1 MDHGAAHGKTSEKRR
16 ATLYV
21 VATPIGNLGDVS
33 QRALETLRSVDV
45 VAAEDTRV
53 TSRLLAH
60 YGITRRL
67 IPVHEHN
74 ERHALR
80 QVLDLLSSGRSVA
93 LTSDAGTPTLSDPGA
108 LIVAATRE
116 AGYTV
121 TPIPG
126 PNAAVTA
133 LSAAGFAA
141 PHHLFYGFL
150 PERATA
156 RRRVLAGLAQL
167 PFTLVFYEAPHRV
180 QECVSDLRA
189 VLGDERR
196 MVLAREL
203 TKLFESLHTCSL
215 AAAEEWLAADPLRR
229 KGEFVLIVE
238 GAGETKKAP
247 AGDAARRV
255 LAALI
260 DELPLG
266 KAVSVAVRLGAG
278 GRKDLYKLALQLKGK
293 KEIGNRE

>member
-1 MDHGAAHGKTSEKRR
+1 MDHGATHGKSGEKRR

-33 QRALETLRSVDV
+33 QRALETLRGVDV

-53 TSRLLAH
+53 TGRMLAH

-93 LTSDAGTPTLSDPGA
+93 LTCDAGTPTLSDPGA
-108 LIVAATRE
+108 LLVAAARD
-116 AGYTV
+116 AGHAV
-121 TPIPG
+121 TPVPG

-133 LSAAGFAA
+133 LSAAGLAA

-150 PERATA
+150 PPRAAA
-156 RRRVLAGLAQL
+156 RRRALAALAPL
-167 PFTLVFYEAPHRV
+167 PYTLVFYEAPHRV
-180 QECVSDLRA
+180 EECVADLRA
-189 VLGDERR
+189 VLGGSRR
-196 MVLAREL
+196 IVLAREL
-203 TKLFESLHTCSL
+203 TKLFESLHACTL
-215 AAAEEWLAADPLRR
+215 AEAEDWLAAEPARR

-238 GAGETKKAP
+238 GAEEIKKAS
-247 AGDAARRV
+247 ADNAARRV
-255 LAALI
+255 LAALLE
-260 DELPLG
+260 ELPLK
-266 KAVSVAVRLGAG
+266 KAVAVAAKITG
-278 GRKDLYKLALQLKGK
+278 GRKNELYKLALSMK
-293 KEIGNRE
+293 KREP